1 MVEKLW
7 QCLIFY
13 YQNGTASA
21 GMYFIFGCGRDARWN
36 CSAITGLN
44 VYIIQKERKKNI
56 HYASNKKYWK
66 TTKTQVMELMWTHF
80 VKMYF

>member
-21 GMYFIFGCGRDARWN
+21 GMYFIFGCGCDARWN

-44 VYIIQKERKKNI
+44 VYIIQKERKKTSIMHQIKNI
-56 HYASNKKYWK
+56 GKLQKHKLWS
-66 TTKTQVMELMWTHF
+66 
-80 VKMYF
+80 